1 LLEPALQDGRLVEIL
16 QPWRVDDSMPLTA
29 LYPPGRQH
37 QAKLTAM
44 LDFAGNLRPARLSTA
59 DQLQRRVLPG
69 HLQGQGGRA
78 AHGFHQQNLATG
90 FARLPA
96 GTTAQNHILS
106 AVADPYAAL
115 FTLKCVWQL
124 AVQADH
130 FAGIQYQCGHLA
142 CSPAVDDSQLRGR
155 ACRPVATQLQ
165 ITAMTVAVLR

>member
-1 LLEPALQDGRLVEIL
+1 LQDGRLVEIL

-59 DQLQRRVLPG
+59 GQLQRRVLPG

-78 AHGFHQQNLATG
+78 AHGFQQQCFATG

-96 GTTAQNHILS
+96 GTTAQNHILA

-115 FTLKCVWQL
+115 LH
-124 AVQADH
+124 AEA
-130 FAGIQYQCGHLA
+130 CGNWPFRRIT
-142 CSPAVDDSQLRGR
+142 SPVSSISVVILHAPLLLMTHSLER